1 MKRILFLTTLPP
13 SIIDEKVAISDWSN
27 AMLPRL
33 LSERGAS
40 VTIKCWTEEDI
51 IATIMENDV
60 VTFLWAENYI
70 QHPHDFDKFLEKCK
84 TAIKASGANA
94 PCVMNHI
101 ELVQWNMDKKYLL
114 DMRNAGFDIPKTEIL
129 NAEQYPSVSALHQRL
144 QTFQSSGSIMLKPA
158 VSASSNN
165 TRLVTDISA
174 LSVDD
179 VAFLESCIKGDL
191 RSSLIVQQFEPAI
204 ATGEYSFVFIGE
216 KLSLVVLKAPKS
228 GEFRCQDEFGGRHSR
243 IDIAELEER
252 TLSMVNSI
260 FDTLW
265 TWFGNGST
273 GVMGYVRIDGLVTNE
288 RAFVLMEIE
297 AIEPHLYLEM
307 AGLQDMLSLL
317 LK

>member
-13 SIIDEKVAISDWSN
+13 SIINEKVAISDWSN

-40 VTIKCWTEEDI
+40 VTIKCWTDEDI
-51 IATIMENDV
+51 IATIMENDL

-70 QHPHDFDKFLEKCK
+70 QHPDDFEGFLKKCK
-84 TAIKASGANA
+84 AAIEASGANA

-101 ELVQWNMDKKYLL
+101 ELVQWNMDKRYLL
-114 DMRNAGFDIPKTEIL
+114 DMQKAGFDIPRTEIVG
-129 NAEQYPSVSALHQRL
+129 AEQYHSVSALHQRL
-144 QTFQSSGSIMLKPA
+144 QTFQSFGSIVLKPA

-265 TWFGNGST
+265 TCFGNGST
-273 GVMGYVRIDGLVTNE
+273 GVMGYVRIDGLVTDD